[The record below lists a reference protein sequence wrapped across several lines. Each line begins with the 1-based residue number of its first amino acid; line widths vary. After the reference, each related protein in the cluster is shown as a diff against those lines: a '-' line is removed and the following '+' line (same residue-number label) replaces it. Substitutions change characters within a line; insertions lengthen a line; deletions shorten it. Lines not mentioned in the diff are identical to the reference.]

1 MARRPRNS
9 LYSSDEEEEEIE
21 MFDHDY
27 DGPQPKSCKRQLSK
41 TRWTRE
47 EDEKLKKLVEQHGTE
62 DWKIIANFLPNRTD
76 VQCQHRWQ
84 KVLNPELIKGPWTK
98 EEDQRVIELVQKYGP
113 KRWSVIAKHL
123 KGRIGKQCR
132 ERWHNH
138 LNPEVKKTS
147 WTEEEDRVIYQ
158 AHKRLGNRW
167 AEIAKLLPGRTDNA
181 IKNHWNSTMRR
192 KVEQEG
198 YLQESLKTNHQ
209 PVATNFPK
217 NNLLL
222 GFPHTPPSTQL
233 STTRPQVNGDYA
245 YFHLPDPQEIS
256 NQMPYPVS
264 LHVNMANVP
273 QPATAAIQRHYND
286 EDPEKE
292 KRIKE
297 LELLLMS
304 TENELRGQ
312 QALPTQAANYSSWN
326 GTVVIDNAGVHNRT
340 LAITCLGEHRQPG
353 HPPHMDL
360 GSMPEESA
368 SPARCMI
375 HPNGILSPL
384 RNVPHSDYTEA
395 LQLLDSGP
403 STWGDLSSFDFLEGE
418 DSTPSKNVTA
428 KITQLQHK
436 ESSVC
441 NCEGLTNTSLNK
453 SMVCQGSPAS
463 FSQPSPSKFCTPP
476 TILHSKTRSHPN
488 HSPNGDSNSSTL
500 SDFSYSTPKSAHVK
514 GLPFSPTQFLNTSS
528 NDHLEVESPALTS
541 TPVGNQKVILTPLHR
556 GQTPKTQKENDAFR
570 TPNIRRSILEGSPRT
585 PTPFKNA
592 LAAQEIKYGSLK
604 VLTPSHLAE
613 DIQDVIK
620 QETDETDIT
629 FHENGQ
635 PLLKKIKQEV
645 ESPDKKMRKFFTLAP
660 WEREHLNTQL
670 FSQSPLEEVPMQNL
684 LTSSVLM
691 MPVSEKTDDI
701 LNKAFTVQMTRQMSS
716 PLQFV
721 NTWEAVACGKTEDQL
736 IVTEQARKYMN
747 TFSARTLVM

>member
-62 DWKIIANFLPNRTD
+62 DWKVIANFLPNRTD

-198 YLQESLKTNHQ
+198 YLQESSKTSQ
-209 PVATNFPK
+209 PPVTTNFQK
-217 NNLLL
+217 NNLIM
-222 GFPHTPPSTQL
+222 GFPHTSPSTQL
-233 STTRPQVNGDYA
+233 SASQPQVSGDYA

-312 QALPTQAANYSSWN
+312 QALPTQTADYSSWN
-326 GTVVIDNAGVHNRT
+326 GTLVIDNSGTHNRS
-340 LAITCLGEHRQPG
+340 LAITCIGEHRQPG
-353 HPPHMDL
+353 HPPHRDL
-360 GSMPEESA
+360 GSLPEESA

-384 RNVPHSDYTEA
+384 RSVPHSDYTEA
-395 LQLLDSGP
+395 LQLLDS
-403 STWGDLSSFDFLEGE
+403 
-418 DSTPSKNVTA
+418 
-428 KITQLQHK
+428 
-436 ESSVC
+436 
-441 NCEGLTNTSLNK
+441 
-453 SMVCQGSPAS
+453 
-463 FSQPSPSKFCTPP
+463 
-476 TILHSKTRSHPN
+476 
-488 HSPNGDSNSSTL
+488 
-500 SDFSYSTPKSAHVK
+500 
-514 GLPFSPTQFLNTSS
+514 FLNTSS
-528 NDHLEVESPALTS
+528 SDHLEVESPALTS
-541 TPVGNQKVILTPLHR
+541 TPVCNQKIILTPLHR
-556 GQTPKTQKENDAFR
+556 DQTPKTQKENDAFR

-592 LAAQEIKYGSLK
+592 LASQEVKYGSLK

-620 QETDETDIT
+620 QETDENEIINS

-635 PLLKKIKQEV
+635 PLLKKIKQEMV
-645 ESPDKKMRKFFTLAP
+645 SPDKKIRKFFTLAP

-691 MPVSEKTDDI
+691 MPVSDKTDDI
-701 LNKAFTVQMTRQMSS
+701 LNKAFTVQMSRQMNS

-721 NTWEAVACGKTEDQL
+721 NTWEAVTCGKTEDQL
-736 IVTEQARKYMN
+736 IVTEQARTYMN

>member
-273 QPATAAIQRHYND
+273 QPATAAIQ
-286 EDPEKE
+286 
-292 KRIKE
+292 
-297 LELLLMS
+297 
-304 TENELRGQ
+304 
-312 QALPTQAANYSSWN
+312 TQAANYSSWN

-395 LQLLDSGP
+395 LQLLDS
-403 STWGDLSSFDFLEGE
+403 
-418 DSTPSKNVTA
+418 
-428 KITQLQHK
+428 
-436 ESSVC
+436 
-441 NCEGLTNTSLNK
+441 
-453 SMVCQGSPAS
+453 
-463 FSQPSPSKFCTPP
+463 
-476 TILHSKTRSHPN
+476 
-488 HSPNGDSNSSTL
+488 
-500 SDFSYSTPKSAHVK
+500 
-514 GLPFSPTQFLNTSS
+514 FLNTSS

-541 TPVGNQKVILTPLHR
+541 TPVGNQKIILTPLHR

-716 PLQFV
+716 PLQV
-721 NTWEAVACGKTEDQL
+721 SQLDLRSPWTWNPG
-736 IVTEQARKYMN
+736 
-747 TFSARTLVM
+747 

>member
-395 LQLLDSGP
+395 LQLLDS
-403 STWGDLSSFDFLEGE
+403 
-418 DSTPSKNVTA
+418 
-428 KITQLQHK
+428 
-436 ESSVC
+436 
-441 NCEGLTNTSLNK
+441 
-453 SMVCQGSPAS
+453 
-463 FSQPSPSKFCTPP
+463 
-476 TILHSKTRSHPN
+476 
-488 HSPNGDSNSSTL
+488 
-500 SDFSYSTPKSAHVK
+500 
-514 GLPFSPTQFLNTSS
+514 FLNTSS